1 MVTRALVIGQI
12 FHRLIYQVDKV
23 EFIPLSQN
31 PSKKD
36 KPYLDGLADLFNQK
50 QFYYSEDYDLTNS
63 LEKFIEG
70 NCSMTRRN
78 ENFFYN
84 SAWVEDFVRIG
95 AGEWVTG
102 FISGLIVINFCTLSG
117 YTC

>member
-1 MVTRALVIGQI
+1 
-12 FHRLIYQVDKV
+12 
-23 EFIPLSQN
+23 
-31 PSKKD
+31 
-36 KPYLDGLADLFNQK
+36 
-50 QFYYSEDYDLTNS
+50 
-63 LEKFIEG
+63 
-70 NCSMTRRN
+70 MTRRN

>member
-1 MVTRALVIGQI
+1 MTKALVIGQI

-23 EFIPLSQN
+23 EFVPISQN
-31 PSKKD
+31 PSSKD
-36 KPYLDGLADLFNQK
+36 KPYLEGLTALFNQK
-50 QFYYSEDYDLTNS
+50 QFYYSDDYDLTNS
-63 LEKFIEG
+63 LERFIEG
-70 NCSMTRRN
+70 HCSMSRRN

-95 AGEWVTG
+95 AKEWVTG
-102 FISGLIVINFCTLSG
+102 FISGLIVINFCTLGG